1 MGHDPAPPLE
11 PLAAAFARALL
22 DPAAPPPAG
31 LKAWHC
37 GETTRRFAVYRN
49 NVIVSLIDALEQRFP
64 VCARL
69 VGEEFFRAMARLFVR
84 RRPPRSPILADYGE
98 DFPLFVEAFEPA
110 RDLAY
115 LPDVARLEYAIGRA
129 YHAADAA
136 PMAIEAI
143 KSVPSECLDRVAISL
158 HPSVQLV
165 ASRHPIVSIWRTNRN
180 DANPSGVDLTRA
192 EDALVIR
199 PRLDVE
205 ALVLP
210 DGGLAFMRALA
221 SGGTLGAAAAAG
233 QAAAEEFDLAA
244 CFEILLSR
252 GAIVA
257 MAPNST

>member
-11 PLAAAFARALL
+11 PLAAAFTRALL

-31 LKAWHC
+31 LKAWHG

-49 NVIVSLIDALEQRFP
+49 NVIVSLTDALEQRFP

-69 VGEEFFRAMARLFVR
+69 VGDEFFRAMARVYVR
-84 RRPPRSPILADYGE
+84 QHPPRSPILADYGE
-98 DFPLFVEAFEPA
+98 DFPGFVAAFEPA
-110 RDLAY
+110 RDLPY

-136 PMAIEAI
+136 PLAIEAI
-143 KSVPSECLDRVAISL
+143 KSIPSECLDSVAISV
-158 HPSVQLV
+158 HPSLRLV
-165 ASRHPIVSIWRTNRN
+165 ASRHPIVSIWRTNMV
-180 DANPSGVDLTRA
+180 DANPSDVDLTRA

-205 ALVLP
+205 VEFLP
-210 DGGLAFMRALA
+210 PGGLAFMRALA
-221 SGGTLGAAAAAG
+221 SEGTLGAAAAAG
-233 QAAAEEFDLAA
+233 QAAAAAFDLAA

-252 GAIVA
+252 GVIVG
-257 MAPNST
+257 MAPDST